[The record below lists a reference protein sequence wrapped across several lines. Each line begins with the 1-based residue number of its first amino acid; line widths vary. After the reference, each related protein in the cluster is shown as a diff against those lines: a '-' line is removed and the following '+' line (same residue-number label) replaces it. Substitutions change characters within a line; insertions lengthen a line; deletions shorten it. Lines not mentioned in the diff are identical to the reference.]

1 MNEKG
6 FTLVEL
12 LAALSILAILVIIA
26 VPAFNTVNNQTR
38 IASLENRKKA
48 ITGAMLNYAN
58 KYLIDEIKPEDK
70 KCTNNISDGS
80 DGCCKT
86 FSINY
91 MIVNGIYFTN
101 EKNDDNKKI
110 EINPVTNKPLE
121 GYVAVYYD
129 SSKFTLD
136 AKFVMKDE
144 KDDVNTDNLEKISP
158 ACANKNNINE

>member
-38 IASLENRKKA
+38 SASLENRKKA

-70 KCTNNISDGS
+70 KCTNID
-80 DGCCKT
+80 DGCCET

-136 AKFVMKDE
+136 AKFVMKEEIDE
-144 KDDVNTDNLEKISP
+144 VNKQNLEKISP
-158 ACANKNNINE
+158 ACASNIK

>member
-38 IASLENRKKA
+38 SASLENRKKA
-48 ITGAMLNYAN
+48 ITQAMLNYAN
-58 KYLIDEIKPEDK
+58 KYLIDEIKPENK
-70 KCTNNISDGS
+70 TCTYSADNGYE
-80 DGCCKT
+80 CCET

-91 MIVNGIYFTN
+91 MILNGIYFSGLN
-101 EKNDDNKKI
+101 NNAEV
-110 EINPVTNKPLE
+110 NPITNKNLE

-129 SSKFTLD
+129 SSKFALD
-136 AKFVMKDE
+136 AKFVMKEED
-144 KDDVNTDNLEKISP
+144 DDVNKQNLENISP
-158 ACANKNNINE
+158 ACANKIND

>member
-38 IASLENRKKA
+38 SASLENRKKA

-70 KCTNNISDGS
+70 KCTNSIS
-80 DGCCKT
+80 DGCCET

-91 MIVNGIYFTN
+91 MIVNGIYFTS

-136 AKFVMKDE
+136 AKFVMKEEIDE
-144 KDDVNTDNLEKISP
+144 VNKQNLEKISP
-158 ACANKNNINE
+158 ACANNINEL

>member
-12 LAALSILAILVIIA
+12 LAALSSLAILVSIA

-38 IASLENRKKA
+38 SASLENRKKA

-70 KCTNNISDGS
+70 KCTNI
-80 DGCCKT
+80 DGCCET
-86 FSINY
+86 FSIKY
-91 MIVNGIYFTN
+91 MIVNGIYFTS

-136 AKFVMKDE
+136 AKFVMKEEIDA
-144 KDDVNTDNLEKISP
+144 VNKQNLEKISP
-158 ACANKNNINE
+158 ACANNINEL